1 MPADDVTSGGT
12 PPMIS
17 GQTIIGM
24 GGHKRQQR
32 RQQQE
37 QLSLSLC
44 CLREVNIPPATADC
58 AIVTL
63 HARRG
68 CANTSCSLQRL
79 KRCSTPS
86 TKCIDV
92 GRASAAREDRNDVR
106 VTESQHVCCDV
117 VAWHPHTH
125 THAAPAS
132 SLLCPPSAGV
142 AKHTGS
148 SKITS
153 PSTTQN
159 QHGHPSRRK
168 DLSCQ
173 HGLPAAL
180 PSTLKHGTVHAL
192 IFPVCSQP
200 FASHILRWADAHKST
215 PQKATVIAQALAMSV
230 GVCMDPLL
238 TRAGR
243 QPAAGALVPV
253 HRLQNGKE
261 KVAYSPCTYSH
272 QQHQHAGRQPS
283 FLSTSRNA
291 EK

>member
-1 MPADDVTSGGT
+1 MPADDVTSGGM

-37 QLSLSLC
+37 QPSLSLC
-44 CLREVNIPPATADC
+44 CLREVNIPPAKADS

-68 CANTSCSLQRL
+68 RVNTSCSLQRL
-79 KRCSTPS
+79 KRCLTPS
-86 TKCIDV
+86 TKCIGV
-92 GRASAAREDRNDVR
+92 RRALAVSEDHNDVR

-117 VAWHPHTH
+117 VAWHLHKHTQRLH
-125 THAAPAS
+125 P

-142 AKHTGS
+142 ATHTGS

-153 PSTTQN
+153 PSTIQN
-159 QHGHPSRRK
+159 QHRHPSRRK

-173 HGLPAAL
+173 HGPPAAL

-192 IFPVCSQP
+192 IFRVFRQP
-200 FASHILRWADAHKST
+200 FASHILRRADVHKGT
-215 PQKATVIAQALAMSV
+215 PQKVAVIAHALAMSV
-230 GVCMDPLL
+230 GVCMDPAL
-238 TRAGR
+238 TCAGR
-243 QPAAGALVPV
+243 RPAAGALVPV
-253 HRLQNGKE
+253 HRLQHGKE
-261 KVAYSPCTYSH
+261 KTAYFRCTYSH